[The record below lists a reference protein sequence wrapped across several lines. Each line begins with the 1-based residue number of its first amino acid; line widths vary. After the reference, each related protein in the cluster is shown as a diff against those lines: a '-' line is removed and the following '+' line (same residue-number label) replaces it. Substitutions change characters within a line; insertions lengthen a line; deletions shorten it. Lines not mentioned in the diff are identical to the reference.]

1 MASHFIL
8 KLADPFPLVLLLVF
22 AMSTSALSS
31 QASDLKETRM
41 VLYFQDFS
49 GGPNATSIPIAG
61 IAGKLWTFT
70 QFGTVYVTDD
80 TMTQGPSPKSAVVG
94 RAQGVTVA
102 AALDGSNALVLV
114 SLVFTNREYNGST
127 IEIQGNSKQF
137 QPVREVAVV
146 SGTGKFR
153 FARGYATFETY
164 FVDLP
169 SAYSILRC
177 NVTVQHY

>member
-1 MASHFIL
+1 
-8 KLADPFPLVLLLVF
+8 
-22 AMSTSALSS
+22 MSTSALSS
-31 QASDLKETRM
+31 QASVLKETRM

-80 TMTQGPSPKSAVVG
+80 TMTEGPSRKSAVVG
-94 RAQGVTVA
+94 RVQGMTVA
-102 AALDGSNALVLV
+102 VAQDGSNALVLV

-127 IEIQGNSKQF
+127 IEIRGNSKQF
-137 QPVREVAVV
+137 QLVREVAVV

-153 FARGYATFETY
+153 YARGYATFETY
-164 FVDLP
+164 FVDVP